1 MVLSDFLLSFPSPT
15 PAPNTLVLQIDAIF
29 FCTHDRRPLCIG
41 PRFPLLSPD
50 FFLQETL
57 QSEESYLLPRAP
69 SADALGRLL
78 AWKPVDFSRSTAG
91 LLVGFVDCLCLCL
104 IRGCLFLLDGG
115 KRYRWCLSLYDLACC
130 GWSSRDIRGPGTS
143 DVHVESLCLQM
154 IVGET
159 LAFLVGWEG
168 VPLTTHCHLETGEP
182 TCSWFLSRRRSE
194 T

>member
-1 MVLSDFLLSFPSPT
+1 MVLSDFLLSFLSPT

-29 FCTHDRRPLCIG
+29 FCTHDRRPVCIG

-104 IRGCLFLLDGG
+104 IRGYFSWMGERGTGDA
-115 KRYRWCLSLYDLACC
+115 CLSTTLHAV
-130 GWSSRDIRGPGTS
+130 GEAPGTFE
-143 DVHVESLCLQM
+143 V
-154 IVGET
+154 
-159 LAFLVGWEG
+159 LA
-168 VPLTTHCHLETGEP
+168 PLTSMWNPCA
-182 TCSWFLSRRRSE
+182 CK
-194 T
+194 